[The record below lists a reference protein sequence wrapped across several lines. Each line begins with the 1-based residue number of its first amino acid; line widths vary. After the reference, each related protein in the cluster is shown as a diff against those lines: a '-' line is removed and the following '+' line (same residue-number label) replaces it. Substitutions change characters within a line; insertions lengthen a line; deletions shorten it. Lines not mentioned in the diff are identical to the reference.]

1 MGSTLEKP
9 QIFIRERPLQAPRHR
24 ALSPL
29 TTSNRKFSPFSWRS
43 IKREWLINPKAD
55 ILSGAVVGLAL
66 IPEAIAFSIIA
77 GVDPKVGLYASF
89 IIAVVTA
96 FLGGRPGSISAA
108 TGAMALLMI
117 DLVKDYGLE
126 YLLAATFLTGIIQV
140 IFGLLQLGRQMKFV
154 PRAVMIGYI
163 NALAVLIFLAQL
175 PQLTD
180 VPYMVYVITAL
191 SLGIIYILPVF
202 TKAVPSPL
210 VALAVMTIAA
220 ITLKIDVPTV
230 GDMGELPTAP
240 PVFALPQVPFTLETL
255 QIIFPYAF
263 TLAIVGLIAS
273 FLTASLVD
281 DLTDTPSDKNREAK
295 GQGIAN
301 IVTAFFGGMAGC
313 GMIGQSVIN
322 VQSGG
327 RGRLSTLAAG
337 IFLLIAILFLQDW
350 VSQMPMAVLV
360 AVMIMVSIGTFRWSS
375 FTNMRRVPRSEV
387 IVMLTTMFV
396 IIFTRNFAL
405 GVGIGIV
412 MSTVFFSRKVAKL
425 VFVDKVLSEDGDRR
439 IYNISGQIF
448 FVSRDEFANAFDFND
463 PVELVT
469 IDLTNAHL
477 WDQGA
482 VEVLDKTVQKFRR
495 QGIEVEVVGL
505 NQASS
510 TLFSRLATEKELV
523 TDG

>member
-1 MGSTLEKP
+1 MNILNLNPRTL
-9 QIFIRERPLQAPRHR
+9 
-24 ALSPL
+24 
-29 TTSNRKFSPFSWRS
+29 
-43 IKREWLINPKAD
+43 KREWLLNPKAD
-55 ILSGAVVGLAL
+55 LLAGALVGLAL
-66 IPEAIAFSIIA
+66 IPEAISFSIIA

-89 IIAVVTA
+89 IIAVITA

-108 TGAMALLMI
+108 TGAMALLMV
-117 DLVKDYGLE
+117 DLVKDHGLP
-126 YLLAATFLTGIIQV
+126 YLLAATFLTGVIQV
-140 IFGLLQLGRQMKFV
+140 VFGIFKLGRQMKFV

-163 NALAVLIFLAQL
+163 NGLAVLLFLAQL
-175 PQLTD
+175 PQLTN
-180 VPYMVYVITAL
+180 VPYMVYVLVLL
-191 SLGIIYILPVF
+191 SLAIIYILPIF

-210 VALAVMTIAA
+210 VALAVITAAA
-220 ITLKIDVPTV
+220 IALKIDVPTV

-255 QIIFPYAF
+255 QIILPYSF
-263 TLAIVGLIAS
+263 TLAVVGLIAS
-273 FLTASLVD
+273 FLTAALVD
-281 DLTDTPSDKNREAK
+281 DLTDTPSDKNQEAK
-295 GQGIAN
+295 GQGVAN

-375 FTNMRRVPRSEV
+375 FKNIRRVPRSEV
-387 IVMLTTMFV
+387 AVMLTTMFV

-405 GVGIGIV
+405 GVVTGIV

-425 VFVDKVLSEDGDRR
+425 IFVDKVLIEDGAHRV
-439 IYNISGQIF
+439 YKVSGQIF
-448 FVSRDEFANAFDFND
+448 FVSRDEFAESFDYTE
-463 PVELVT
+463 PVEQVT
-469 IDLTNAHL
+469 IDLSNAQL

-482 VEVLDKTVQKFRR
+482 VEVLEKAVQKFRR
-495 QGIEVEVVGL
+495 KGVEVTVVGL
-505 NQASS
+505 NQASA
-510 TLFSRLATEKELV
+510 TLLNRLATDEGLV
-523 TDG
+523 SSGS

>member
-1 MGSTLEKP
+1 MN
-9 QIFIRERPLQAPRHR
+9 IRNLNVR
-24 ALSPL
+24 AL
-29 TTSNRKFSPFSWRS
+29 
-43 IKREWLINPKAD
+43 KREWLINPKAD

-89 IIAVVTA
+89 IIAVLTA

-108 TGAMALLMI
+108 TGAMALLMV
-117 DLVKDYGLE
+117 DLVKDHGLE
-126 YLLAATFLTGIIQV
+126 YLLAATFLTGIFQV
-140 IFGLLQLGRQMKFV
+140 IFGYLKLGRQMKFV

-175 PQLTD
+175 PQLTN
-180 VPYMVYVITAL
+180 VPSMVYVLTLL
-191 SLGIIYILPVF
+191 SLGIIYLLPLV

-220 ITLKIDVPTV
+220 IALRLDVPTV
-230 GDMGELPTAP
+230 GDMGELPTTP
-240 PVFALPQVPFTLETL
+240 PLFALPQVPFTLETL
-255 QIIFPYAF
+255 QIILPYSL
-263 TLAIVGLIAS
+263 TLAIVGLLAS

-281 DLTDTPSDKNREAK
+281 DLTDTPSDKNQEAK

-337 IFLLIAILFLQDW
+337 IFLLVAILFLQDW
-350 VSQMPMAVLV
+350 VRQMPMAALV

-387 IVMLTTMFV
+387 AVMLTTMFV

-405 GVGIGIV
+405 GVATGIV
-412 MSTVFFSRKVAKL
+412 MSTVFFSRKIAQL
-425 VFVDKVLSEDGDRR
+425 VFFDKVLSEDGSHRT
-439 IYNISGQIF
+439 YNVSGQIF
-448 FVSRDEFANAFDFND
+448 FLSRDEFMASFNFVE
-463 PVELVT
+463 PVEQVT
-469 IDLTNAHL
+469 IDLTHAHI

-482 VEVLDKTVQKFRR
+482 VEVLDKAVQKFRR
-495 QGIEVEVVGL
+495 QGVEVEVKGL
-505 NQASS
+505 NQAST
-510 TLFSRLATEKELV
+510 TLLNRIG
-523 TDG
+523 TDEEIIANEPS

>member
-1 MGSTLEKP
+1 MSSVIPLN
-9 QIFIRERPLQAPRHR
+9 IFNFNTRSL
-24 ALSPL
+24 
-29 TTSNRKFSPFSWRS
+29 SWRS
-43 IKREWLINPKAD
+43 LKREWLVNPKAD

-66 IPEAIAFSIIA
+66 ISEAIAFSIIA

-89 IIAVVTA
+89 IIAVITA

-117 DLVKDYGLE
+117 DLVKDYGLQ
-126 YLLAATFLTGIIQV
+126 YLLAATFLTGVIQV
-140 IFGLLQLGRQMKFV
+140 IFGLFKLGRQMKFV

-175 PQLTD
+175 PQLTN
-180 VPYMVYVITAL
+180 VPYTVYIITAL
-191 SLGIIYILPVF
+191 SLGIIYILPIF

-220 ITLKIDVPTV
+220 ITLGIDVPTV

-255 QIIFPYAF
+255 QIIFPYSI
-263 TLAIVGLIAS
+263 TLAIVGLLAS

-281 DLTDTPSDKNREAK
+281 DLTDTPSDKTREAK

-337 IFLLIAILFLQDW
+337 IFLLVSILFLQDW

-387 IVMLTTMFV
+387 TVMLTTMFV

-425 VFVDKVLSEDGDRR
+425 VFVDKVLVEDGARR
-439 IYNISGQIF
+439 IYKISGQIF
-448 FVSRDEFANAFDFND
+448 FVSRDEFATSFNFSD
-463 PVELVT
+463 PVEYVT

-482 VEVLDKTVQKFRR
+482 VEVLDRTVQKFRR
-495 QGIEVEVVGL
+495 QGIEVDVIGL

-510 TLFSRLATEKELV
+510 TLLNRLATEEELV
-523 TDG
+523 ADA

>member
-1 MGSTLEKP
+1 MNILN
-9 QIFIRERPLQAPRHR
+9 FNVR
-24 ALSPL
+24 ALS
-29 TTSNRKFSPFSWRS
+29 WRS
-43 IKREWLINPKAD
+43 LKREWLVNPKAD

-89 IIAVVTA
+89 IIAVITA

-117 DLVKDYGLE
+117 DLVKDYGLQ
-126 YLLAATFLTGIIQV
+126 YLLAATFLTGVIQV
-140 IFGLLQLGRQMKFV
+140 IFGLLKLGRQMKFV

-175 PQLTD
+175 PQLTN

-191 SLGIIYILPVF
+191 SLGIIYILPRF
-202 TKAVPSPL
+202 TQAVPSPL

-220 ITLKIDVPTV
+220 ITLGLDVPTV

-255 QIIFPYAF
+255 QIIFPYSI
-263 TLAIVGLIAS
+263 TLAIVGLLAS

-281 DLTDTPSDKNREAK
+281 DLTDTPSDKTREAK

-301 IVTAFFGGMAGC
+301 IVTSFFGGMAGC

-337 IFLLIAILFLQDW
+337 IFLLVAILFLQDW

-387 IVMLTTMFV
+387 SVMLTTMFV

-425 VFVDKVLSEDGDRR
+425 VFVDKVLVEDGARR
-439 IYNISGQIF
+439 IYKISGQIF
-448 FVSRDEFANAFDFND
+448 FVSRDEFATSFDFAD
-463 PVELVT
+463 PVEYVT
-469 IDLTNAHL
+469 IDLSDAQL

-482 VEVLDKTVQKFRR
+482 VEVLDRTVQKFRR
-495 QGIEVEVVGL
+495 KGIEVDVVGL

-510 TLFSRLATEKELV
+510 TLLNRLATAEELV
-523 TDG
+523 ADA